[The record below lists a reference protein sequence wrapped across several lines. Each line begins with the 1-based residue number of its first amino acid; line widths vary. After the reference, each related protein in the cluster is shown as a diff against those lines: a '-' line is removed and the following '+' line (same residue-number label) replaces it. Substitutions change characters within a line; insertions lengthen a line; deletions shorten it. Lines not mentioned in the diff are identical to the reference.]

1 MISAK
6 NITNRNKNIR
16 EIKDLL
22 RSSFPK
28 AERVPFWLLMLRAKF
43 KSVEFL
49 AFYYNSRFCGLA
61 YLVTHENMTFILYL
75 AVDSK
80 LRSKGYGSRI
90 LNIISERYKNNTII
104 LDIEA
109 IDKTADNFEQRK
121 KRKNF
126 YLSNGYASS
135 GYGFILDDVAYEV
148 LQKGE
153 EFDSER
159 CIKLFKNF
167 SLGMVKIR
175 LYPISALNN
184 CN

>member
-6 NITNRNKNIR
+6 KITYSNKNIR
-16 EIKDLL
+16 DIKALL
-22 RSSFPK
+22 KSAFPK
-28 AERVPFWLLMLRAKF
+28 VERMPFWMLMLRAKF

-49 AFYYNSRFCGLA
+49 AFYDNSQFCGIA

-80 LRSKGYGSRI
+80 LRSKGYGSKI
-90 LNIISERYKNNTII
+90 LNFISERYKIYRII

-109 IDKTADNFEQRK
+109 IDEAADNFEERK

-126 YLSNGYASS
+126 YLSNGYVSS

-153 EFDSER
+153 EFDAEK
-159 CIKLFKNF
+159 CLELFNRF
-167 SLGMVKIR
+167 SFGMVKIK
-175 LYPISALNN
+175 LYPISVFKYL
-184 CN
+184 